1 MCQGSGEQAP
11 TPSPPNGKVPDFWL
25 AGCVAGWL
33 AAGWLG
39 GWLALAEIGDV
50 LRGFA
55 QVVGSLWLVTG
66 CI

>member
-1 MCQGSGEQAP
+1 MVRSQISG
-11 TPSPPNGKVPDFWL
+11 WL
-25 AGCVAGWL
+25 AVAGWL

-55 QVVGSLWLVTG
+55 QVVRSLWLTG
-66 CI
+66 RI